1 MQKGI
6 KKPQEHTQDAR
17 EPSDAWLSSE
27 SEQASS
33 SSAEEQW
40 V

>member
-6 KKPQEHTQDAR
+6 KKPQDAR
-17 EPSDAWLSSE
+17 EPSAAWLSSE

-33 SSAEEQW
+33 SSEEEQW